1 MCFNKYLLICV
12 FSLAILVNIAA
23 FSGEIKLHI
32 TLHLVQVTCA
42 ETYVDALEF
51 SNAVLQLFHLGRD
64 LA

>member
-1 MCFNKYLLICV
+1 MRSHCEIGIERNTKK
-12 FSLAILVNIAA
+12 VNIAA

-51 SNAVLQLFHLGRD
+51 SNAVLQLFHLGGD